1 MIVARA
7 WLYARSSAYLEETGL
22 SQEVFVE
29 APIEVFLSYAR
40 EDEKLAEQFKKHLSI
55 LQLQGLVTWYDLD
68 MTPPGVNWREDINL
82 HLDSAQIMLLLVSP
96 DFLASNYAWEEMQR
110 ALEKHQAGTTRV
122 IPILLYP
129 TFWKN
134 TPLGKL
140 SSLPRDGKA
149 MTTWKSFDLAFLDVT
164 RGIREA
170 IEDVAANPSIA
181 SSKKAI
187 EELDASTR
195 NKFEQLA
202 NELYKS
208 NTYIRGYEHIMRY
221 SDNLEAKAE
230 AQESIE
236 RQSILT
242 RHYLREYQT
251 LANQLRVRIPPE
263 IVQISARVGNLESRA
278 S

>member
-1 MIVARA
+1 M
-7 WLYARSSAYLEETGL
+7 
-22 SQEVFVE
+22 E

-40 EDEKLAEQFKKHLSI
+40 EDGQLAQQFKNHLSI
-55 LQLQGLVTWYDLD
+55 LQLQGLITWYDLD

-82 HLDSAQIMLLLVSP
+82 HLDSAQIILLLVSP

-110 ALEKHQAGTTRV
+110 ALERHQAGTARV
-122 IPILLYP
+122 IPIILHP
-129 TFWKN
+129 TFWKS

-140 SSLPRDGKA
+140 YSLPRDGKA
-149 MTTWKSFDLAFLDVT
+149 MTAWKSFDLAFLDVT

-170 IEDVAANPSIA
+170 IEDVAANPATA

-208 NTYIRGYEHIMRY
+208 NSYIRGYQDIMRY

-263 IVQISARVGNLESRA
+263 IVQISARIGNLESRA

>member
-7 WLYARSSAYLEETGL
+7 WLYTRSLALLEERRL

-29 APIEVFLSYAR
+29 ALIEVFLSYAH
-40 EDEKLAEQFKKHLSI
+40 EDEELAQQFKKHLSI
-55 LQLQGLVTWYDLD
+55 LQLQGLITWYDLN
-68 MTPPGVNWREDINL
+68 MTPPGVDWREDIKL
-82 HLDSAQIMLLLVSP
+82 HLDSAQIILILVSP
-96 DFLASNYAWEEMQR
+96 DFLASNYSWEVMER
-110 ALEKHQAGTTRV
+110 ALARHRTKTARV
-122 IPILLYP
+122 TPIILRP

-140 SSLPRDGKA
+140 RSLPRDGNA
-149 MTTWKSFDLAFLDVT
+149 MTTWKSFDLSFLDVA

-170 IEDVAANPSIA
+170 VEDAAANPSIA
-181 SSKKAI
+181 LSKKAI

-202 NELYKS
+202 DELYTLNS
-208 NTYIRGYEHIMRY
+208 YIRGYQDIMRY
-221 SDNLEAKAE
+221 SNNLEAKVE

-251 LANQLRVRIPPE
+251 LANQQRVRIPPE
-263 IVQISARVGNLESRA
+263 IVQISARIGNLESRA